1 VLGSGEAIAGPY
13 EDMRWRLIRMEPYGR
28 AWQARAA
35 AAAAAVAAGQGAAGQ
50 GLDSQDF
57 GGLRCLNPDQAALLR
72 DCMQAEGWIRT
83 EM

>member
-1 VLGSGEAIAGPY
+1 MLGSGEAIAGPY